1 MTHGTILG
9 PSPVDFFESI
19 GAFLSQMSELCMKKL
34 FPIITMLWSATPLAA
49 DRPFTTVRYILP
61 LEIKLGEYYLQSAS
75 QKHLEES
82 GGSLRLGSEDLFL
95 QLSTV
100 QSRET
105 NLPATGWL
113 VPGTGWSGSAAVQS
127 SLLNLTYLS
136 RDSFFSFD
144 IRQDARRI
152 PGAPDDLQLGT
163 ALSYGHNISPFFAFM
178 LGVKTTG
185 SVDPLRASSLVID
198 YGKVFLTP
206 GLQLRSRSV
215 IVETF
220 LEMPIYA
227 YDQRT
232 KYSEFIMPHDVR
244 ANIGIRYR
252 R

>member
-1 MTHGTILG
+1 MGHLPFDQGTFYCNLHEISMKHLQRMIFLLMLLTVTPVIAG
-9 PSPVDFFESI
+9 SPFHR
-19 GAFLSQMSELCMKKL
+19 LH
-34 FPIITMLWSATPLAA
+34 
-49 DRPFTTVRYILP
+49 YILP

-82 GGSLRLGSEDLFL
+82 GGSLHLGSDELFL
-95 QLSTV
+95 KLSTV
-100 QSRET
+100 QSREST
-105 NLPATGWL
+105 LPATGWL

-127 SLLNLTYLS
+127 SLMNLTYLS

-163 ALSYGHNISPFFAFM
+163 GLSYGHNVSPFFSLM

-185 SVDPLRASSLVID
+185 NVDPRRANSLVID

-215 IVETF
+215 IIETF
-220 LEMPIYA
+220 LEMPVYA

-232 KYSEFIMPHDVR
+232 KQSEFIMPHDIR
-244 ANIGIRYR
+244 ANVGIRYR